1 MSAHEYRDDDDGYR
15 GWLTKYPGGYV
26 INIQRSH
33 SPVDAFFHDAGC
45 SDLIAQLTRDVSLT
59 GPYVKVCG
67 ESQLEVEKW
76 AADNVDGSVAH
87 CGHCRG
93 GGGPGGRGRD
103 PRPCPTPDCGYAL
116 SASGKCPSC
125 DDD

>member
-15 GWLTKYPGGYV
+15 GWLTKCPGGYV
-26 INIQRSH
+26 INIKRSH

-67 ESQLEVEKW
+67 ETLPEVEKW
-76 AADNVDGSVAH
+76 AADNVDGPVAH
-87 CGHCRG
+87 CGRCRG
-93 GGGPGGRGRD
+93 GGGTPGPGGTPRKCPACRG
-103 PRPCPTPDCGYAL
+103 YEL
-116 SASGKCPSC
+116 SVTGKCPSC